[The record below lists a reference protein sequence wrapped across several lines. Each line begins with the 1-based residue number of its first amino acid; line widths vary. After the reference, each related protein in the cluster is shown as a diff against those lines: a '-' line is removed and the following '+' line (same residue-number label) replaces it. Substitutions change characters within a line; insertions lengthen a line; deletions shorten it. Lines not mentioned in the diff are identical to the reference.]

1 MNDESYEILAKA
13 ISNQL
18 YYLFGLNK
26 KMLLKAEEAVELML
40 DSLDKTNIKEK
51 FCCSSGFNS
60 AVEFC
65 DIQEVLAKLN
75 EKGLRRKK
83 EGVYY
88 TPPDVTN
95 FITSNTFFKF
105 IDTNLKGVVGAS
117 EQFRSFET
125 LSSKDKKRLLS
136 ASVFDPTCGAGEFLI
151 SAVNLKIGLIEEV
164 TDSLILR
171 IASSIYGNDIS
182 RDSVLISKIRIFF
195 TLIPYVK
202 NSKTLIELTKKINA
216 NFFVHD
222 FINANSDNFP
232 SFDIIIGNPPYLEY
246 RVLNFEPIDK
256 LGNTFANVLYNST
269 KLLNKSGVMG
279 FIVPLSFVAT
289 KRMAKIRQ
297 IIHIAFQNICLLN
310 YADRPDCLFS
320 SVHQKLTILIA
331 TKKSKEKYVNS
342 SSYNY
347 WYKQERRR
355 LFDRIDL
362 STVNF
367 DLNYGIPKVGNEMEL
382 SIFEK
387 CISSKKDKTLFNSL
401 IPETSSSDNL
411 VYLNMRN
418 CFWIKAF
425 SFNPGSN
432 EYKSFKYSSQLIN
445 FVRCLLN
452 SSLFFFFW
460 IAVSDC
466 WHITSKE
473 LTMMRLPDKPIS
485 EPIFASLF
493 SKLEN
498 KLEETKV
505 FVGTKQTE
513 FEYKHKFA
521 KDIIDQIDDAIGP
534 LYNLTQEEITYIKSF
549 ILKYRLNDEAK
560 S

>member
-13 ISNQL
+13 ISTQL

-40 DSLDKTNIKEK
+40 DSLDKINIKEK
-51 FCCSSGFNS
+51 FYCSSEFNN

-65 DIQEVLAKLN
+65 DIQDVLAKLN
-75 EKGLRRKK
+75 EKELRRKK

-88 TPPDVTN
+88 TLPDVTN
-95 FITSNTFFKF
+95 FITSNTFLKF

-117 EQFRSFET
+117 EQSLSFDT
-125 LSSKDKKRLLS
+125 LSNKNKKRLLS
-136 ASVFDPTCGAGEFLI
+136 SSVFDPTCGAGEFLI
-151 SAVNLKIGLIEEV
+151 TAVNLKIGLIEEV

-195 TLIPYVK
+195 ALIPYVK
-202 NSKTLIELTKKINA
+202 NSKTLIELAKKINA
-216 NFFVHD
+216 NFFVQD
-222 FINANSDNFP
+222 FINVNTDNFP

-269 KLLNKSGVMG
+269 KLLNNSGVIG

-297 IIHIAFQNICLLN
+297 IIHTAFQNICLLN

-320 SVHQKLTILIA
+320 GVHQKLTILIA
-331 TKKSKEKYVNS
+331 SKKSKEKYVNS

-355 LFDRIDL
+355 LFDRIAL

-367 DLNYGIPKVGNEMEL
+367 DLDNGIPKVGNEMEL

-401 IPETSSSDNL
+401 IPEMSSPDNL

-473 LTMMRLPDKPIS
+473 LAMMRLPDKPIS
-485 EPIFASLF
+485 EPIFTSLF

-534 LYNLTQEEITYIKSF
+534 LYNLTQEEISYIKSF

-560 S
+560 T